1 MRYPE
6 APEDLLHVIVTEFSV
21 IDEALTDLGA
31 AGAVFP
37 FTVDEYEE

>member
-31 AGAVFP
+31 AGI
-37 FTVDEYEE
+37 TVQETLMSNE